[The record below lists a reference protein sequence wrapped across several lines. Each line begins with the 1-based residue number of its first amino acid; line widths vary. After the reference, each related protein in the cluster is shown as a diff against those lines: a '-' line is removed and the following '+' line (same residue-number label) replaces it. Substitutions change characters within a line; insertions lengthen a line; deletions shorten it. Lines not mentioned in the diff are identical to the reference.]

1 MGILKPILLAVFLF
15 VPVLCQAEDGC
26 SWLNAATAGGVL
38 GGTVTATV
46 SRANVNLS
54 NVPTPNVKSSAGPTS
69 ANPSNANY
77 SSKGIDDAECAFA
90 RHPGPIAG
98 ELRIDVR
105 TMSEPE
111 KEFASYA
118 ASCGIHATPLK
129 AIGNEAGACTVNG
142 SVGHLSEQV
151 VGRVR
156 DRVFII
162 HLSMNDSSMTQN
174 TLREKARK
182 VAELVAGNL
191 F

>member
-1 MGILKPILLAVFLF
+1 
-15 VPVLCQAEDGC
+15 
-26 SWLNAATAGGVL
+26 
-38 GGTVTATV
+38 
-46 SRANVNLS
+46 LS
-54 NVPTPNVKSSAGPTS
+54 NVHTPNAKSSAGPTS

-77 SSKGIDDAECAFA
+77 SSKGIDDAECVFV
-90 RHPGPIAG
+90 RQPGSVTG

-105 TMSEPE
+105 TMSESE

-118 ASCGIHATPLK
+118 ARCGIHATPLK

-142 SVGHLSEQV
+142 SVGQLSEQV

-162 HLSMNDSSMTQN
+162 HLSTNDSLMTQS